1 MLPRPPELPRLD
13 HLHQLL
19 QSVSQACSK
28 QEAKPLVVQLRIES
42 RKLRQMATP
51 LVASLLARVSRDAEA
66 ASGTVL
72 EKSRRLAEMQES
84 WELLIRM
91 LGGL

>member
-1 MLPRPPELPRLD
+1 MDRLQ
-13 HLHQLL
+13 QLL
-19 QSVSQACSK
+19 QSVSQARSK
-28 QEAKPLVVQLRIES
+28 QEAKPLVAELRIES
-42 RKLRQMATP
+42 RKLRQLAPP

-72 EKSRRLAEMQES
+72 EKSRRVAEMHES